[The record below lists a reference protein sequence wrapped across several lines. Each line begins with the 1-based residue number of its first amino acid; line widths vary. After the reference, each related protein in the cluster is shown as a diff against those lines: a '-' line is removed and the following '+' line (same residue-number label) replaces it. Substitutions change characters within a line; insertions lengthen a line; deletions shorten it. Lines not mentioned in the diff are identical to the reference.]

1 MSYTFTTP
9 QFKLE
14 SGAYLPELIIAYT
27 TYGTRKADD
36 SNVVWICH
44 ALTANA
50 ESSDWWKGVVGEGG
64 VFNPQDHFIVTA
76 NILGSAYGTTGP
88 LSVNPETKQPYFHT
102 FPAFTIRDMVHAHE
116 VLKKHLNIQQI
127 HTLVGAS
134 MGGQQALEWAV
145 KEPSLIKNLVLLA
158 TNAKS
163 SPWSIAFRESQRL
176 AIETDSTWKESREDA
191 GAEGLKTARSIAL
204 LSYRSYDSYAIS
216 QSETNPDKTGDFLA
230 SAYQRYQ
237 GVKLAARF
245 NAYSYHAITKAMDS
259 HNIARDRGVS
269 AEQLLRTITA
279 RTLVVGI
286 TSDVLFPVSEQK
298 FLARNIRDAEYAEI
312 ESLYGHDGFLVEVE
326 QLNRIIGNYLA
337 QSTQKIAYTY
347 GNN

>member
-1 MSYTFTTP
+1 MQYKYKTTR
-9 QFKLE
+9 FKLE
-14 SGAYLPELIIAYT
+14 SGEYLPELEISYT
-27 TYGTRKADD
+27 TYGVRKQDD
-36 SNVVWICH
+36 SNIIWICH

-50 ESSDWWKGVVGEGG
+50 DATDWWNGVVSENG
-64 VFNPQDHFIVTA
+64 VFNPRDYFIVTA
-76 NILGSAYGTTGP
+76 NILGSTYGTTGP
-88 LSVNPETKQPYFHT
+88 LSINPETNKPYFHS
-102 FPAFTIRDMVHAHE
+102 FPAFTIRDMVNAHD
-116 VLKKHLNIQQI
+116 VLRKHLNIQQI
-127 HTLVGAS
+127 HALVGGS

-145 KEPSLIKNLVLLA
+145 KEPLLAKNLILLA

-176 AIETDSTWKESREDA
+176 AIETDITWKENREDA

-216 QSETNPDKTGDFLA
+216 QSETDKDKKDDFRVA
-230 SAYQRYQ
+230 AYQRYQ

-259 HNIARDRGVS
+259 HNIARDREFSV
-269 AEQLLRTITA
+269 EQLLRSILSK
-279 RTLVVGI
+279 TLVVGI

-298 FLARNIRDAEYAEI
+298 FLARNIREAEYTEI
-312 ESLYGHDGFLVEVE
+312 DSLYGHDGFLVEVDK
-326 QLNRIIGNYLA
+326 LNQIIGDHLA
-337 QSTQKIAYTY
+337 KSTYQTIATH

>member
-1 MSYTFTTP
+1 MSYTFNTKP
-9 QFKLE
+9 FKLE
-14 SGAYLPELIIAYT
+14 SGVFLPELTIAYT
-27 TYGTRKADD
+27 TYGTRKPDD

-50 ESSDWWKGVVGEGG
+50 ESTDWWKGVVGEGG
-64 VFNPQDHFIVTA
+64 VFNPHDHFIITA

-88 LSVNPETKQPYFHT
+88 LSVNPETGKPYFHT
-102 FPAFTIRDMVHAHE
+102 FPSFTIRDMVHAHD
-116 VLKKHLNIQQI
+116 VLRRFLNIKHI

-145 KEPSLIKNLVLLA
+145 KDPFLFSNLVLLA
-158 TNAKS
+158 TNARS

-176 AIETDSTWKESREDA
+176 AIETDSSWKESREDA

-216 QSETNPDKTGDFLA
+216 QSETNPDKTDDFLV

-245 NAYSYHAITKAMDS
+245 NAFSYHALTKAMDA
-259 HNIARDRGVS
+259 HNIARNRGVTV
-269 AEQLLRTITA
+269 EQLLRTITA

-326 QLNRIIGNYLA
+326 QLNRIIGNYLT
-337 QSTQKIAYTY
+337 QSTQQKTFTY